1 MITEPKK
8 THILLITEN
17 PKLAEHIS
25 ETFSSAEREYVISEV
40 SSLTKTK
47 QFLINN
53 KPDIVIVELYLS
65 WFSGIWNFG
74 LLFLVG
80 TLSDNLKNMHTSS
93 VGFSKA

>member
-1 MITEPKK
+1 MK
-8 THILLITEN
+8 HFLILLTAVILSYSPGLYSFET
-17 PKLAEHIS
+17 IS
-25 ETFSSAEREYVISEV
+25 EFRIVPPNPTEGEDVTTI
-40 SSLTKTK
+40 
-47 QFLINN
+47 I
-53 KPDIVIVELYLS
+53 DIFCSTQGYDWGDQQYILS